1 MNKFMEEKTALRNEA
16 MEMVLPRF
24 NAAFAEAL
32 KVPHNNEWYIPV
44 DMGEGKPS
52 FIKVVM
58 SVPEW
63 VDTEK
68 RPAFDF
74 DTCVA
79 KAEQKYLD
87 NEAKRA
93 ANAEKRANAT
103 SREKVDNTVY
113 DAKVLE
119 YFAEHLE
126 ATTAK
131 DFYEAHEWDE
141 GETKGKLISALT
153 RLSREGKIVCVPDKP
168 ANKWIL
174 A

>member
-1 MNKFMEEKTALRNEA
+1 MNKFMEEKATLRKEA
-16 MEMVLPRF
+16 MEMILPRF
-24 NAAFAEAL
+24 NSAFTEAL
-32 KVPHNNEWYIPV
+32 KIPHNNEWYIPV
-44 DMGEGKPS
+44 DMGEGKPR
-52 FIKVVM
+52 FVKVVM

-63 VDTEK
+63 VSTEN

-79 KAEQKYLD
+79 RAERLYL
-87 NEAKRA
+87 NKEAEKA

-103 SREKVDNTVY
+103 PREKVDNTAY

-126 ATTAK
+126 PTTAK

>member
-1 MNKFMEEKTALRNEA
+1 MNKFMEEKATLRKEA
-16 MEMVLPRF
+16 MEMILPRF
-24 NAAFAEAL
+24 NSAFTEAL

-44 DMGEGKPS
+44 DMGEGKPC
-52 FIKVVM
+52 FVKVVM

-63 VDTEK
+63 VSTEN

-79 KAEQKYLD
+79 KAEQLYLSK
-87 NEAKRA
+87 EATKA

-103 SREKVDNTVY
+103 PREKVDNTAY
-113 DAKVLE
+113 DAKV
-119 YFAEHLE
+119 
-126 ATTAK
+126 
-131 DFYEAHEWDE
+131 FYEAHEWDE

-153 RLSREGKIVCVPDKP
+153 RMSREGKIVCVPDKP

>member
-32 KVPHNNEWYIPV
+32 KIPHNNEWYIPV

-52 FIKVVM
+52 YIKVVM

-63 VDTEK
+63 VDTEN

-87 NEAKRA
+87 NEAKKA

-103 SREKVDNTVY
+103 PREKVDNTAF

-126 ATTAK
+126 PVTAK

-141 GETKGKLISALT
+141 GETKGKLVSALT
-153 RLSREGKIVCVPDKP
+153 RLNRARKIAVMPDKP